1 MVPPT
6 IQHNLASLRMR
17 ERLLTLIWGA
27 ACWLSVVL
35 VLLILACFVDWLID
49 RTRET
54 PVGVRIALFLLQ
66 TSTAAIAA
74 LLFVI
79 VPQVRRLPD
88 AILALWVEDK
98 IPQFDHRLIS
108 AVQFNQPN
116 ADLGGMSTEL
126 VGVVTREAEKQA
138 QRVGFAQVAD
148 HSRLKWSALVLAP
161 VLLIAAVPVLIWPQT
176 VFALLSRQALPH
188 LEIDIPHSVTLESAS
203 QEVAP
208 IGDTILIRYRVK
220 GKYTADM
227 IGTVS
232 VTPQGAPTALYD
244 LVFQFED
251 NQGAIF
257 GVDVSPS
264 SVPSSSRT
272 VRYSAKLA
280 DGRTKYPS
288 EIKLVP
294 RPVVVKDKAWILLPA
309 FCDSRPN
316 VKEKKR
322 YERPQERG
330 DVIGIPGS
338 AVRVQFEVD
347 NDQHQAWIE
356 LLGPERVDPN
366 RSEEDGP
373 IPEKAIRQ
381 LPMEIKKTVEF
392 FMENGAEVQRETVVA
407 EATFDLAPG
416 LTGYRMIVKNEHGF
430 ANVPP
435 KRRSL
440 RLIPEEAP
448 QITLLRDTFG
458 RDADFDL
465 EGLPV
470 LLGESI
476 RIPYVCFG
484 QYGLSR
490 GQVRYR
496 ILKKHESGNEP
507 LEEEAWVR
515 LPLTEVEPDAK
526 AGAFDPKTGVF
537 EHTSPFKDVPF
548 HAMPSLNPDKILG
561 RTQGGGRVFLKT
573 NGLIDSKGNR
583 LQLKSGDQV
592 EYCIEIFSAHREPAE
607 ATPFVRSETR
617 VSTVVDDKGLFAW
630 WQQVGDEDKRLRVL
644 KAKQEGVFGG
654 GGK

>member
-6 IQHNLASLRMR
+6 IRHNLASLRTR
-17 ERLLTLIWGA
+17 ERLLTFVWGA
-27 ACWLSVVL
+27 ACWLAVVL
-35 VLLILACFVDWLID
+35 VLLIFACLVDWFID
-49 RTRET
+49 RSRET
-54 PVGVRIALFLLQ
+54 PMGVRLALFLLQ
-66 TSTAAIAA
+66 AFTAAIAT
-74 LLFVI
+74 FVFLAF
-79 VPQVRRLPD
+79 PQMRRLPD
-88 AILALWVEDK
+88 SILALWVEDK

-138 QRVGFAQVAD
+138 QSLGFAKVAD
-148 HSRLKWSALVLAP
+148 HSRLLWSVGVLAP
-161 VLLIAAVPVLIWPQT
+161 ILLIAAIPVLVWPST
-176 VFALLSRQALPH
+176 VFALLERQALR
-188 LEIDIPHSVTLESAS
+188 DVDVPHSVTLASAS
-203 QEVAP
+203 EEVWP
-208 IGDTILIRYRVK
+208 IGDTIPIRYRVK
-220 GKYTADM
+220 GKYSADM

-232 VTPQGAPTALYD
+232 VTPQGTSTAAYKLEF
-244 LVFQFED
+244 LLED
-251 NQGAIF
+251 EQGAIF
-257 GVDVSPS
+257 GVDVLPS

-272 VRYSAKLA
+272 IRYSARIA

-288 EIKLVP
+288 ELKLVP
-294 RPVVVKDKAWILLPA
+294 RPVVSRDKAWILLPA
-309 FCDSRPN
+309 FCDARPN

-347 NDQHQAWIE
+347 NAKHQAWIE
-356 LLGPERVDPN
+356 LLGPEKSDPN
-366 RSEEDGP
+366 RSEEEGP
-373 IPEKAIRQ
+373 VPEKVLQQI
-381 LPMEIKKTVEF
+381 PMEIKKTIEF
-392 FMENGAEVQRETVVA
+392 FIQDGEDSTRETVVA
-407 EATFDLAPG
+407 EATFDLVPG
-416 LTGYRMIVKNEHGF
+416 LTGYRMVVKNEYGF

-440 RLIPEEAP
+440 RLVPEEAP

-490 GQVRYR
+490 AQVRYR
-496 ILKKHESGNEP
+496 FLKKHESGNEP
-507 LEEEAWVR
+507 AEEEEWVR
-515 LPLTEVEPDAK
+515 LPLTEVNPDAK

-537 EHTSPFKDVPF
+537 EHTGPFKDVPF
-548 HAMPSLNPDKILG
+548 HAVPSLNSEKFLG

-573 NGLIDSKGNR
+573 NGLIDSKGKR
-583 LQLKSGDQV
+583 LQMKSGDQV
-592 EYCIEIFSAHREPAE
+592 EYCIEIFSAHREPTAS
-607 ATPFVRSETR
+607 TPFVRSETR